1 MLVSMEMLVGI
12 TERFKRLR
20 GVLDERSRRLLVAA
34 ESEAIGPRGISAVSK
49 ATGVSRQV
57 IRQGMAELKEA
68 AVLPERRIRRSGGG
82 RKKAEVLDPSLKSD
96 LEELLE

>member
-1 MLVSMEMLVGI
+1 MEILTGI
-12 TERFKRLR
+12 EERFKRLR

-34 ESEAIGPRGISAVSK
+34 ESEAVGWRGISTVAK

-57 IRQGMAELKEA
+57 IRQGIVELKQS

-82 RKKAEVLDPSLKSD
+82 RKSAVK
-96 LEELLE
+96 

>member
-34 ESEAIGPRGISAVSK
+34 ESEAIGQGAFRLYPRQPG
-49 ATGVSRQV
+49 SR
-57 IRQGMAELKEA
+57 
-68 AVLPERRIRRSGGG
+68 G
-82 RKKAEVLDPSLKSD
+82 R
-96 LEELLE
+96 